1 VTADAPQTAPDE
13 GALLP
18 RIQAGDVEAFGRW
31 MAGAEPPLR
40 RALRSFAASVD
51 VEAVLQETFLRVWQG
66 APAFVP
72 EGRDALL
79 RFAHRVSRHLCLS
92 ELRRHHGET
101 SLDAPGVGEAAD
113 LQAAAPPDP
122 LLRAA
127 IVECRERLPG
137 KPAAALAQRLGSAGD
152 EPDALLAARLG
163 MTLNTF
169 LQNFTRAR
177 KLLAECLEKR
187 GVRLGADGGLR

>member
-1 VTADAPQTAPDE
+1 VTVAAPQTAPDLD
-13 GALLP
+13 ALLP
-18 RIQAGDVEAFGRW
+18 LIQAGDASAFGRW
-31 MAGAEPPLR
+31 MAAAEPPLR

-51 VEAVLQETFLRVWQG
+51 VEAMLQETFLRVWQC
-66 APAFVP
+66 APDFVP

-92 ELRRHHGET
+92 ALRRHHGG
-101 SLDAPGVGEAAD
+101 LGDAPDLEEVPD

-137 KPAAALAQRLGSAGD
+137 KPAAALAQRLGSSGD
-152 EPDALLAARLG
+152 EPDAQLAARLG

>member
-1 VTADAPQTAPDE
+1 VTAAAPQTEADLD
-13 GALLP
+13 ALLP
-18 RIQAGDVEAFGRW
+18 LVQAGDASAFGRW

-40 RALRSFAASVD
+40 RALRSFAATVD
-51 VEAVLQETFLRVWQG
+51 VEAMLQETFLRVWQC
-66 APAFVP
+66 APGFVP

-92 ELRRHHGET
+92 ELRRHHGEA
-101 SLDAPGVGEAAD
+101 SLDAPGALEAAD
-113 LQAAAPPDP
+113 LQAEAPPDP

-127 IVECRERLPG
+127 IAECRERLPG
-137 KPAAALAQRLGSAGD
+137 KPAAALAQRLGSSGD
-152 EPDALLAARLG
+152 EPDAQLAARLG